1 MVGIS
6 GERASIE
13 EGARRLM
20 ADVRQG
26 IHYEAR
32 ECLVLALGC
41 GRSGEG
47 GRAAMMERGRR
58 APDRVYSC
66 PFTLNL
72 YINKI

>member
-32 ECLVLALGC
+32 ECLVLAPGM
-41 GRSGEG
+41 RKERRRREG
-47 GRAAMMERGRR
+47 SDDGADQSSTSKDDG
-58 APDRVYSC
+58 
-66 PFTLNL
+66 
-72 YINKI
+72 